1 MKQCR
6 FQTDDSFRQQG
17 RQDLFIGQIKII
29 CALVIPM
36 LDPQQSPFLA
46 QRRHFLRRNAMR
58 IEICCARDTIAFL
71 KKGIQHHL
79 CAHVLTFLLFKFNYI
94 VPYCDRSSIFSGHT
108 LLFIVSRK
116 YQDKN
121 DRFETHCVL
130 NRSFQLFPINYH
142 DNALNS
148 LHTVER
154 IQNARNSLVILFYTT
169 ISSKRFS
176 AIEFSAFKNIFSL
189 GIFKA
194 LYINSRPFKSYFI
207 RYYFSYNHIKA
218 LSIISSYISKTGVNV
233 VYIHFIHRS
242 IP

>member
-1 MKQCR
+1 M
-6 FQTDDSFRQQG
+6 F
-17 RQDLFIGQIKII
+17 
-29 CALVIPM
+29 
-36 LDPQQSPFLA
+36 SPSYFL
-46 QRRHFLRRNAMR
+46 
-58 IEICCARDTIAFL
+58 
-71 KKGIQHHL
+71 
-79 CAHVLTFLLFKFNYI
+79 
-94 VPYCDRSSIFSGHT
+94 SSIILYHT
-108 LLFIVSRK
+108 DIVRQYFPDTPYSLLYPENIK
-116 YQDKN
+116 TKN

-154 IQNARNSLVILFYTT
+154 IQNARNSPVILFYTT

-176 AIEFSAFKNIFSL
+176 AIEFTAFKNIFSL

-194 LYINSRPFKSYFI
+194 LYINSHPFKSYFI

-233 VYIHFIHRS
+233 VYMHYIHRS
-242 IP
+242 TP